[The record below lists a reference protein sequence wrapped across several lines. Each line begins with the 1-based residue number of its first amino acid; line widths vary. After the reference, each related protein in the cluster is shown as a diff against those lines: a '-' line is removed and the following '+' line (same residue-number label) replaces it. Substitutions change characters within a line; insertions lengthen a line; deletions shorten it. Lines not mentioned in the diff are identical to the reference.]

1 MDIILNDLLLITPEI
16 LLTFSAITL
25 LMLGSFSKKNSAKIV
40 IYFSVLTLFLVS
52 FLEILMPWDAEVVFN
67 KSLLENSF
75 SRFVKSIMSFNIF

>member
-40 IYFSVLTLFLVS
+40 IYFQF
-52 FLEILMPWDAEVVFN
+52 
-67 KSLLENSF
+67 
-75 SRFVKSIMSFNIF
+75 